1 MHPGPG
7 PLALVGSGEYLEVMA
22 GVEGALIEG
31 RPRRYVQIP
40 TAAAPEGPGRLR
52 YWLDLGAAQAERL
65 GVEPV
70 PVVVRD
76 RDEAG
81 SEDLAALIHG
91 AGLIYL
97 SGGNPQ
103 FLARTLRGTRVWA
116 AIEAAWRSGAA
127 LAGCS
132 AGAIALTDWVPA
144 VRAPA
149 REPEPGLGVLP
160 WLRVLPHFDRMRSWA
175 PELATRAAAG
185 APPGT
190 TVIGIDEDTAIVDLT
205 GGGRSWQVHGRQ
217 QAWVLDGGQ
226 DGGAGRPFPAGAA
239 VQYLRFDLYKSALI
253 LSERARVRCTRRSG
267 TPPDPRAARRGGAD
281 LRRDRRGRPAGV
293 RDLPAGRL
301 AAPQGAPRQRPGD
314 RAAGRDP
321 AAVRGELRTAAGA
334 RRVARSLPA
343 LLDSAPGGAGHR
355 TGPGQARAPP
365 RRHRRTA
372 PNERGKTP

>member
-40 TAAAPEGPGRLR
+40 TAAAPEGPDRLR
-52 YWLDLGAAQAERL
+52 YWLDLGAAQAGRL

-70 PVVVRD
+70 PVLVRD

-103 FLARTLRGTRVWA
+103 FLARTLRGTRVWT

-144 VRAPA
+144 VRTPA

-205 GGGRSWQVHGRQ
+205 GGGRSWRVHGRQ

-239 VQYLRFDLYKSALI
+239 VI
-253 LSERARVRCTRRSG
+253 T
-267 TPPDPRAARRGGAD
+267 
-281 LRRDRRGRPAGV
+281 
-293 RDLPAGRL
+293 
-301 AAPQGAPRQRPGD
+301 
-314 RAAGRDP
+314 
-321 AAVRGELRTAAGA
+321 
-334 RRVARSLPA
+334 
-343 LLDSAPGGAGHR
+343 
-355 TGPGQARAPP
+355 
-365 RRHRRTA
+365 
-372 PNERGKTP
+372 

>member
-22 GVEGALIEG
+22 GVEGALIAG

-40 TAAAPEGPGRLR
+40 TAAAPEGPDRLR
-52 YWLDLGAAQAERL
+52 YWLDLGAAQAGRL

-70 PVVVRD
+70 PVLVRD

-144 VRAPA
+144 VRSAA
-149 REPEPGLGVLP
+149 RAPEPGLGVLP

-175 PELATRAAAG
+175 PDLAARAAAG

-205 GGGRSWQVHGRQ
+205 GGGRRWQVHGRQ
-217 QAWVLDGGQ
+217 QAWILAAGEQQDQDQRTGQ
-226 DGGAGRPFPAGAA
+226 PFPAGA
-239 VQYLRFDLYKSALI
+239 VIKLDLYKPPLI
-253 LSERARVRCTRRSG
+253 F
-267 TPPDPRAARRGGAD
+267 
-281 LRRDRRGRPAGV
+281 
-293 RDLPAGRL
+293 
-301 AAPQGAPRQRPGD
+301 
-314 RAAGRDP
+314 
-321 AAVRGELRTAAGA
+321 
-334 RRVARSLPA
+334 
-343 LLDSAPGGAGHR
+343 
-355 TGPGQARAPP
+355 
-365 RRHRRTA
+365 
-372 PNERGKTP
+372 

>member
-22 GVEGALIEG
+22 DVEGALIEG

-40 TAAAPEGPGRLR
+40 TAAAPEGPRRLR

-81 SEDLAALIHG
+81 SADLATLIHG

-144 VRAPA
+144 VRSPA
-149 REPEPGLGVLP
+149 REPEAEPEAEPGLGVLP

-175 PELATRAAAG
+175 PDLATRAAAG

-190 TVIGIDEDTAIVDLT
+190 TVIGIDEDTAIVDLS

-217 QAWVLDGGQ
+217 RAWMLDGGQ
-226 DGGAGRPFPAGAA
+226 DGSQSFPAGAT
-239 VQYLRFDLYKSALI
+239 VQI
-253 LSERARVRCTRRSG
+253 
-267 TPPDPRAARRGGAD
+267 
-281 LRRDRRGRPAGV
+281 
-293 RDLPAGRL
+293 
-301 AAPQGAPRQRPGD
+301 
-314 RAAGRDP
+314 
-321 AAVRGELRTAAGA
+321 
-334 RRVARSLPA
+334 
-343 LLDSAPGGAGHR
+343 
-355 TGPGQARAPP
+355 
-365 RRHRRTA
+365 
-372 PNERGKTP
+372 